1 MHNIS
6 AQVRIMF
13 KRCTIDT
20 LSSANILRMQLK
32 NMYFSFCYF
41 YFLLYLCGIICIL
54 IAINHYIIEIMKK
67 LLLIFLFVLTAT
79 LAARADVTINATN
92 FPDANFRAYL
102 MSEYPSG
109 VITTAQL
116 NARTELEVNNKNI
129 SNMKGVEY
137 FAQLTRLSCY
147 GNNLTSI
154 DVSNNLQLTYLN
166 VYDNDLESINVVNN
180 SRLEQ
185 LYLHRNKLTS
195 VTVTY
200 HSALRTLW
208 VRDNPNLIDLNCC
221 RNAITNLDIA
231 NCTSLKTLMCFENSS
246 LSIIQGLESCTALT
260 YIDCEDC
267 AITNLSGV
275 SSLNSLEKLYC
286 RNNQLRSLDVANKH
300 YLSILRLNGNTL
312 LTTVDC
318 SSCALTEL
326 YVSGCSAITTLLCY
340 GNSNLSEINGLA
352 NCISMKKLSCY
363 SCSLTNLPGL
373 NGMDDL
379 TNVICSNN
387 KLTSL
392 TLSEKSQLEQLWV
405 DDNLYLTSLETYG
418 NPLLTSLNVTGC
430 TQLQTLYCN
439 NNASLA
445 EITGLED
452 CSSLKD
458 LKCFSCA
465 LTTLDGLQGKTK
477 LEKVSCSM
485 NQLTSLNVQG
495 CTKLNSVICI
505 LNQINFEGMGTLVGS
520 LPFRSGTTP
529 GTLIAVYE
537 GDSNEHNVIT
547 MEQAIKAYNKNWS
560 VEAAVGSTTEP
571 IVSLDKILD
580 ATEGS
585 IHFSTDGEYPWILA
599 VDDDGTIYARSSND
613 GVENS
618 VSTLTATVTV
628 TVPGTSVLTTFK
640 ARGEGS
646 SPIYDACTFKVDGN
660 QVFSFGSLGNYWTT
674 NNASLEVGTHTLT
687 WTYSK
692 DGSVNPAGDFFA
704 VSQVSLYIPSVTRGD
719 VNNDGSV
726 NISDV
731 TTLIDYLL
739 SGNASGVNLDAAD
752 CNQDSS
758 VNISDVTTLIDYLLS
773 GSW

>member
-1 MHNIS
+1 
-6 AQVRIMF
+6 
-13 KRCTIDT
+13 
-20 LSSANILRMQLK
+20 
-32 NMYFSFCYF
+32 
-41 YFLLYLCGIICIL
+41 
-54 IAINHYIIEIMKK
+54 MKK
-67 LLLIFLFVLTAT
+67 LLLFFLTVLTAT

-116 NARTELEVNNKNI
+116 NARTELEVNYKNI

-267 AITNLSGV
+267 AISSLSGV
-275 SSLNSLEKLYC
+275 NSLNNLEKLYC
-286 RNNQLRSLDVANKH
+286 RNNNLTTLTVTNKP
-300 YLSILRLNGNTL
+300 YLKILRLNGNSL

-318 SSCALTEL
+318 NSCALTEL
-326 YVSGCSAITTLLCY
+326 YVSGCGAITTLLCY
-340 GNSNLSEINGLA
+340 NNSNLTEITGLA

-373 NGMDDL
+373 NGMVDL

-405 DDNLYLTSLETYG
+405 DDNARLTSLEVTL
-418 NPLLTSLNVTGC
+418 NPMLTSFNVTGC
-430 TQLQTLYCN
+430 TQLQTLQCN
-439 NNASLA
+439 NNTSLA

-452 CSSLKD
+452 CTALKE

-465 LTTLDGLQGKTK
+465 LTTLDGLQGKTN
-477 LEKVSCSM
+477 LENVSCSM
-485 NQLTSLNVQG
+485 NQLTSLDFTG
-495 CTKLNSVICI
+495 CRSLNRVVCVINNISVS
-505 LNQINFEGMGTLVGS
+505 GMQTLVNS
-520 LPFRSGTTP
+520 LRTCPASNP

-547 MEQAIKAYNKNWS
+547 MEQAIRAYNKNWS
-560 VEAAVGSTTEP
+560 VEAAVGSGTKP
-571 IVSLDKILD
+571 IVSLNKILD

-585 IHFSTDGEYPWILA
+585 IHFSTEGEYPWILA
-599 VDDDGTIYARSSND
+599 VDEDGTVCARSSND

-640 ARGEGS
+640 ARGEGTN
-646 SPIYDACTFKVDGN
+646 PVYDACIFEVDGN
-660 QVFSFGSLGNYWTT
+660 LAFSFGSNLGNYWTT
-674 NNASLEVGTHTLT
+674 NNTSLEVGTHTLT

-692 DGSVNPAGDFFA
+692 DSSVNPAGDFFA
-704 VSQVSLYIPSVTRGD
+704 VSQVSLYIPTITRGD

-731 TTLIDYLL
+731 TALIDHLLSGTTPPASADCNQDGGVNISDVTALIDYLL
-739 SGNASGVNLDAAD
+739 SGN
-752 CNQDSS
+752 
-758 VNISDVTTLIDYLLS
+758 
-773 GSW
+773 WP

>member
-1 MHNIS
+1 
-6 AQVRIMF
+6 
-13 KRCTIDT
+13 
-20 LSSANILRMQLK
+20 
-32 NMYFSFCYF
+32 
-41 YFLLYLCGIICIL
+41 
-54 IAINHYIIEIMKK
+54 MKK
-67 LLLIFLFVLTAT
+67 LLLFFLTVLTAT

-116 NARTELEVNNKNI
+116 NARTELEVNYKNI

-231 NCTSLKTLMCFENSS
+231 NCTSLKTLMCYENSS

-267 AITNLSGV
+267 AISSLSGV
-275 SSLNSLEKLYC
+275 NSLNNLEKLYC
-286 RNNQLRSLDVANKH
+286 RNNNLTTLTVTNKP
-300 YLSILRLNGNTL
+300 YLKILRLNGNSL

-318 SSCALTEL
+318 NSCALTEL
-326 YVSGCSAITTLLCY
+326 YVSGCGAITTLLCY
-340 GNSNLSEINGLA
+340 NNSNLTEITGLA

-373 NGMDDL
+373 NGMVDL

-405 DDNLYLTSLETYG
+405 DDNARLTSLEVTL
-418 NPLLTSLNVTGC
+418 NPMLTSFNVTGC
-430 TQLQTLYCN
+430 TQLQTLQCN
-439 NNASLA
+439 NNTSLA

-452 CSSLKD
+452 CTALKE

-465 LTTLDGLQGKTK
+465 LTTLDGLQGKTN
-477 LEKVSCSM
+477 LENVSCSM
-485 NQLTSLNVQG
+485 NQLTSLDFTG
-495 CTKLNSVICI
+495 CRSLNRVVCVINNISVS
-505 LNQINFEGMGTLVGS
+505 GMQTLVNS
-520 LPFRSGTTP
+520 LRTCPASNP

-547 MEQAIKAYNKNWS
+547 MEQAIRAYNKNWS
-560 VEAAVGSTTEP
+560 VEAAVGSGTKP
-571 IVSLDKILD
+571 IVSLNKILD

-585 IHFSTDGEYPWILA
+585 IHFSTEGEYPWILA
-599 VDDDGTIYARSSND
+599 VDEDGTVCARSSND

-640 ARGEGS
+640 ARGEGTN
-646 SPIYDACTFKVDGN
+646 PVYDACIFEVDGN
-660 QVFSFGSLGNYWTT
+660 LAFSFGSNLGNYWTT
-674 NNASLEVGTHTLT
+674 NNTSLEVGTHTLT

-692 DGSVNPAGDFFA
+692 DSSVNPAGDFFA
-704 VSQVSLYIPSVTRGD
+704 VSQVSLYIPTITRGD

-731 TTLIDYLL
+731 TALIDHLLSGTTPPASADCNQDGGVNISDVTALIDYLL
-739 SGNASGVNLDAAD
+739 SGN
-752 CNQDSS
+752 
-758 VNISDVTTLIDYLLS
+758 
-773 GSW
+773 WP